1 MKTQI
6 MTRHSKRHAMQIVGR
21 YTAPSSIKAFT
32 GRASDQ
38 ANEGKGLDEI
48 ACIGIAVL
56 DLETTGFL
64 DAPEIGIVEIGVAQC
79 RCPMGHMMPALVAE
93 YSGGVNPGIPI
104 PEGASK
110 VHGIQ
115 DQDVAGCPSY
125 AGVAEWVTEL
135 LKHHIV
141 CGFNIAQYDMEV
153 LRRQVQR
160 YSLGA
165 DAEQAIDSA
174 MILDLREVWV
184 DLQQTK
190 RGNLARV
197 AEHYGVP
204 AGVAHSAIGD
214 VQTSMNILAAMIEAH
229 GEDSIMR
236 YVRRLNRDDTPSE
249 LDARQMRPA

>member
-1 MKTQI
+1 
-6 MTRHSKRHAMQIVGR
+6 MTRHSKHHAIQIVGR
-21 YTAPSSIKAFT
+21 YTAPPSIKAFT
-32 GRASDQ
+32 GNACDLVDES
-38 ANEGKGLDEI
+38 KGLEEI

-64 DAPEIGIVEIGVAQC
+64 DDPEVGVVEIGVTL
-79 RCPMGHMMPALVAE
+79 CPYTLGHTLIQLPALAVE
-93 YSGGVNPGIPI
+93 YSGRVNPGIPI

-110 VHGIQ
+110 VHGIR

-125 AGVAEWVTEL
+125 AQHAEWVSGL
-135 LKHHIV
+135 LKYHIV
-141 CGFNIAQYDMEV
+141 CGFNIAQYDLEV

-160 YSLGA
+160 YSLGVE
-165 DAEQAIDSA
+165 AEQVIDNA
-174 MILDLREVWV
+174 VILDLREIWM

-214 VQTSMNILAAMIEAH
+214 VQTSLNILAAMIEVH
-229 GEDSIMR
+229 GEDRVMKH
-236 YVRRLNRDDTPSE
+236 VRRLIREDAPSE
-249 LDARQMRPA
+249 MNAGRPRPA